1 MEVSAYLQLLAV
13 SMLVQYKQWDAV
25 AAAAR
30 DLCDRLHAINQR
42 SLDPFGAKS
51 WGYLS
56 LAMEQQGNL
65 ASIRPDLM
73 RAYRTACLRHDEMGQ
88 ATLFNL
94 VLRNFLHYNL
104 FDQAQKLVAKA
115 TAFPNSVSNNQF
127 VRHLFYQ
134 GRIHAVQ
141 LDYTEAYTCLI
152 QAVRKAPTNTG
163 LGFRVKALKLA
174 IIVQLLMGELPER
187 SLFEEDATKA
197 ALAPYFSLTQAVRVG
212 DLNAFN
218 SVVTRHEAVLRK
230 DYALNL
236 VFRLR
241 QNVIKTGLRKI
252 AMSYSR
258 IHFSDIAA
266 KLQLESAE
274 DAEFLCAKAIRDGV
288 IEGTLNHDEGSLV
301 SKEVSDAYSTLE
313 PQQSFHK
320 RITFCL
326 DVHNEAVKGMRY
338 PPDAYKQDLEAA
350 KDRLERE
357 KDELELAEE
366 LEDLDDE
373 DEGDME

>member
-1 MEVSAYLQLLAV
+1 MTPPPPPPPFFCFFHLLHR
-13 SMLVQYKQWDAV
+13 Q
-25 AAAAR
+25 
-30 DLCDRLHAINQR
+30 
-42 SLDPFGAKS
+42 
-51 WGYLS
+51 
-56 LAMEQQGNL
+56 
-65 ASIRPDLM
+65 
-73 RAYRTACLRHDEMGQ
+73 
-88 ATLFNL
+88 
-94 VLRNFLHYNL
+94 
-104 FDQAQKLVAKA
+104 
-115 TAFPNSVSNNQF
+115 
-127 VRHLFYQ
+127 
-134 GRIHAVQ
+134 
-141 LDYTEAYTCLI
+141 
-152 QAVRKAPTNTG
+152 
-163 LGFRVKALKLA
+163 ALKLA